1 MSSVRRSFVAVL
13 LIGLAID
20 SPLAA
25 PAFGDVVV
33 VANRTRQ
40 TVRLDVTETNSPGS
54 WTIPLASGDSTPIFA
69 DQALTVSFQGGRR
82 VEQYTLDLNCVYFL
96 GPRQD
101 GTIDLQ
107 KIGLNETPLTN
118 LGRPLPGKAATTP
131 VAVIPV
137 KLLVDEEETSR
148 QVIWEARLRKRLEQA
163 SDILHRHAMVR
174 FEVVAVDQ
182 WQSDDSAKQFEVS
195 LGEFEKKVDPAPG
208 RLAIGF
214 TSQYEM
220 VKGRVHLA
228 GTRGALQSHIL
239 LREWSN
245 HISEN
250 ERLELLVH
258 ELGHYLGAAHSP
270 EPESVMRPVL
280 GDRKARRADFQIRF
294 DPVNTLLMSLTG
306 EEIRRRRVTSVAAMT
321 TGTRTRTGQL
331 YAALGQAQP
340 EDNSSRILA
349 SGTGRRKSD
358 PQAEA
363 TRIVLHHLSRAAQE
377 NSARPQPLVG
387 DELLDHYVR
396 QAAKAATEL
405 DAEHRQKALLIAL
418 GASIGATDEIRKLPA
433 LRSLLN
439 RIESPA
445 DSSVRNTLIGKPTIR
460 GRNDLAMHF
469 TVAAMLTAHSGKK
482 AAEATMLAK
491 EVVDAQRGTG
501 FSFCDLAADKAG
513 VLFAEQILDGQIP
526 LDQLASRFRSSDY
539 VPPVDEF
546 PEGLTTVQFMNQFG
560 GIQDDRYQ
568 AMILRIE
575 MAINELPGFRQLQGS
590 AKAN

>member
-69 DQALTVSFQGGRR
+69 DQALTGSFQGGRR